1 MSAQVCEVLLEEVS
15 AGRWRLAAVQGAT
28 LFSSREDA
36 LKWANKMANGR
47 PLAVR
52 EPK

>member
-15 AGRWRLAAVQGAT
+15 AGKWRLSSITSPT

-36 LKWANKMANGR
+36 MKWANKLANGR
-47 PLAVR
+47 ALTVR